1 MTIEITKGGQQY
13 IRTVRNFEIFTWEGG
28 NLFLLWTIMYWESLC
43 QQVFL
48 RVFWCWKDFL
58 ID

>member
-1 MTIEITKGGQQY
+1 MTIEMTKGGQQY

-48 RVFWCWKDFL
+48 RVF
-58 ID
+58 